1 MNIENI
7 LYPGFNRS
15 LAELKAIKKIKKNS
29 IELVDFTEIEWV
41 RDVLKHRFDEVGDYK
56 LKFLK
61 PSEDEINQVSKL
73 VGADIS
79 GDTLKN
85 NFHKNKRIIG
95 ITSGKG
101 GVGKSTVTSL
111 LGIAFDELGKKVGIL
126 DSDIWGFSIPK
137 ILGAKFPPIPFNER
151 IFPSKINNLSVISM
165 EYFVKQDEAVIWR
178 GPMLHKAIEQFLF
191 EVLWQDIDILLI
203 DMPPGTGDVQLTL
216 AQKIPV
222 SGAIIVTTPQDIAL
236 LDARK
241 GLKMFEKVE
250 VPVLGIVENMSI
262 HICSKCGNEESIFGE
277 GGGSSLAKENEVDL
291 LGKLP
296 LDISI
301 REQTDTGKPSVV
313 FDPEG
318 RIAEIYGDIARK
330 AAGKLSA
337 QSKDYSAKF
346 PKIVIDNN

>member
-73 VGADIS
+73 VGADIN
-79 GDTLKN
+79 GDALKN

-203 DMPPGTGDVQLTL
+203 DMPPGTGDVSISLSQFL
-216 AQKIPV
+216 KYFENIV
-222 SGAIIVTTPQDIAL
+222 VTTPQSNATIVAE
-236 LDARK
+236 RSGIMSK
-241 GLKMFEKVE
+241 KVNASIIG
-250 VPVLGIVENMSI
+250 VIENMSFMQLDD
-262 HICSKCGNEESIFGE
+262 SKIYPFGKDGGNKLAEKLSVPLLGSIPLNEDITIASELNNLFEVSNKKIFESIKQIAQE
-277 GGGSSLAKENEVDL
+277 IIKQQPKKKPIDL
-291 LGKLP
+291 TIK
-296 LDISI
+296 
-301 REQTDTGKPSVV
+301 
-313 FDPEG
+313 
-318 RIAEIYGDIARK
+318 
-330 AAGKLSA
+330 
-337 QSKDYSAKF
+337 
-346 PKIVIDNN
+346 

>member
-1 MNIENI
+1 MDIENI
-7 LYPGFNRS
+7 VYPGFNKS

-41 RDVLKHRFDEVGDYK
+41 RDVLKHRFDEVGDFK
-56 LKFLK
+56 LKFLE

-79 GDTLKN
+79 GDNLKN

-203 DMPPGTGDVQLTL
+203 DMPPGTGDVSISLSQFL
-216 AQKIPV
+216 KYFENIV
-222 SGAIIVTTPQDIAL
+222 VTTPQSNATIVAE
-236 LDARK
+236 RSGIMSK
-241 GLKMFEKVE
+241 KVNASIIG
-250 VPVLGIVENMSI
+250 VIENMSFMQLDD
-262 HICSKCGNEESIFGE
+262 SKIYPFGKDGGNK
-277 GGGSSLAKENEVDL
+277 LADKLSVPL
-291 LGKLP
+291 LGSIP
-296 LDISI
+296 LNEDITIASEMNNLFEVSDKKIFDSI
-301 REQTDTGKPSVV
+301 KQIAQEIIKQQPKKKP
-313 FDPEG
+313 
-318 RIAEIYGDIARK
+318 
-330 AAGKLSA
+330 
-337 QSKDYSAKF
+337 
-346 PKIVIDNN
+346 IDLTIK